1 MTTRFPTSAARVA
14 LALAAVG
21 TALAPVVHAQRTM
34 TPSAMSTEAKRSEWL
49 LVTTVEQGWD
59 SNVRYL
65 TGKDADFITQGNA
78 SLKALRIRPRGK
90 VGITASGG
98 IVNYRTVTDFNA
110 FTYAVG
116 VDGNRRLTPK
126 VTGFAGAGYQKRLST
141 DVVGAAGLPL
151 LSLSN
156 QRTFSAAT
164 GLERRFSPATTA
176 NAELVFSNTTFDSP
190 ALVPGS
196 AWVGKGQV
204 KHLYGRRSSVSLLT
218 EVQQGESQG
227 VPLDAQTLSAGWE
240 PPLGR
245 LQGKFVLGST
255 RIATGAAPR
264 YVATGAAQ
272 LSDSVAG
279 GAFTAGVARS
289 VSQAFGVGQLLTN
302 EGATLGYEFKAR
314 RGNFITLGA
323 AASRSIPS
331 SGTGIRFTSQA
342 LTAGLRRVLR
352 SGLTLGAST
361 SYRQRKDLVEA
372 TGYGFNMAFG
382 YAFGS
387 R

>member
-1 MTTRFPTSAARVA
+1 MTRAMQTLAARVA
-14 LALAAVG
+14 LALAAAG
-21 TALAPVVHAQRTM
+21 TVLAPSAHAQRTM
-34 TPSAMSTEAKRSEWL
+34 TPSAMSPEAKRSEWL

-78 SLKALRIRPRGK
+78 SLKVLRIRPRSK

-98 IVNYRTVTDFNA
+98 LVNYRTVTDFNA

-116 VDGNRRLTPK
+116 LDGNRRLTPK

-156 QRTFSAAT
+156 QETFNAAT

-176 NAELVFSNTTFDSP
+176 TADVTYSSTTFDSP

-204 KHLYGRRSSVSLLT
+204 KHLYGRRSSVSVLG
-218 EVQQGESQG
+218 EVQQGQSQG
-227 VPLDAQTLSAGWE
+227 VPLDAQTLSLGWE

-255 RIATGAAPR
+255 RISTGATPQ
-264 YVATGAAQ
+264 YIATGAAQ
-272 LSDSVAG
+272 LSDSLGG

-302 EGATLGYEFKAR
+302 EGASLSYDFKAR
-314 RGNFITLGA
+314 RGNFVTLGA
-323 AASRSIPS
+323 ATSRSIPS

-352 SGLTLGAST
+352 SGLTLGASA
-361 SYRQRKDLVEA
+361 SYRQRKDIVEA
-372 TGYGFNMAFG
+372 KGYGFNMAFG